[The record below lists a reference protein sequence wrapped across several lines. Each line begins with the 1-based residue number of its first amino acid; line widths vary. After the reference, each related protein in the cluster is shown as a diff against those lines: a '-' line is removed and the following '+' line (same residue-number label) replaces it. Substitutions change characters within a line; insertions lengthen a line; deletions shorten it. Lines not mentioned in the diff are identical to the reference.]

1 MKANISSSWNLKVLC
16 GHRVVSLHTDSKGK
30 TTSVCYLTRP
40 TQLSTLNGRENSTGQ
55 SAVMNY
61 GCGAK
66 VRWLILLCIN
76 VWVGGRQKCEI
87 PCQYVPYQSALVMAQ
102 RLIICQSC
110 LHMSC
115 LFVIKVYFL
124 CFLLKTTNK
133 LREWWWTTSVLQ
145 ICWSQ

>member
-1 MKANISSSWNLKVLC
+1 MLPNQANSAF
-16 GHRVVSLHTDSKGK
+16 
-30 TTSVCYLTRP
+30 YP
-40 TQLSTLNGRENSTGQ
+40 QREGNSTGQ

-61 GCGAK
+61 GWGAK

-110 LHMSC
+110 L
-115 LFVIKVYFL
+115 FVIKVYFL

-133 LREWWWTTSVLQ
+133 LRE
-145 ICWSQ
+145 